1 MNFTMP
7 LSIHPLAEFTRLLA
21 PPVRLAGLDIGT
33 KTIGVALSTP
43 DWQMA
48 TPLGTL
54 SRTKWA
60 ADIAALE
67 KMLGG
72 YGVGGFIVGLP
83 LNMDDTEGP
92 QAQSVKQTI
101 FNLIKADPKTLSGP
115 VAFFDERL
123 STASARDLL
132 ADTPRHKAKGSG
144 ALDAT
149 AAQLILERALTDIRT
164 L

>member
-1 MNFTMP
+1 MT
-7 LSIHPLAEFTRLLA
+7 LSIHPLGEFARLVT
-21 PPVRLAGLDIGT
+21 PPVRLAGLDIGA

-48 TPLGTL
+48 TPLGTVT
-54 SRTKWA
+54 RTKWA
-60 ADIAALE
+60 SDIVALE

-92 QAQSVKQTI
+92 AAQSVKQTI
-101 FNLIKADPKTLSGP
+101 FNLIKAAPATLNGP
-115 VAFFDERL
+115 IAFVDERL
-123 STASARDLL
+123 STAAARDML
-132 ADTPRHKAKGSG
+132 DGPRHKAKASG
-144 ALDAT
+144 ALDA
-149 AAQLILERALTDIRT
+149 AAATLILERALTELGT